1 MSIDPVRKAVNKTA
15 CSLYEI
21 NAHIRYNTVD
31 FLNID
36 FRLLI
41 LLILKIYYLLKCIYL
56 FMINNR
62 DNYLECLRE
71 LSTASKNDNRE
82 VPVDVIA
89 YFKKQYIDF

>member
-1 MSIDPVRKAVNKTA
+1 
-15 CSLYEI
+15 
-21 NAHIRYNTVD
+21 
-31 FLNID
+31 
-36 FRLLI
+36 
-41 LLILKIYYLLKCIYL
+41 
-56 FMINNR
+56 MINNR

>member
-21 NAHIRYNTVD
+21 NAHIRYVEVYFT
-31 FLNID
+31 NID

-41 LLILKIYYLLKCIYL
+41 LLILKIYCLVKCIFNY
-56 FMINNR
+56 MINNR
-62 DNYLECLRE
+62 DKYLECLRE
-71 LSTASKNDNRE
+71 LSLASKNDNRE

-89 YFKKQYIDF
+89 YS